1 MNFNLKLNFSFVT
14 MIDNI
19 GQEKFLEDLDIEYR
33 LLKWEDI

>member
-1 MNFNLKLNFSFVT
+1 MNVNLKLNFSFFT

-33 LLKWEDI
+33 LLRWEDI

>member
-1 MNFNLKLNFSFVT
+1 MNFNLKLNFPFFT

-33 LLKWEDI
+33 LQRWEDI